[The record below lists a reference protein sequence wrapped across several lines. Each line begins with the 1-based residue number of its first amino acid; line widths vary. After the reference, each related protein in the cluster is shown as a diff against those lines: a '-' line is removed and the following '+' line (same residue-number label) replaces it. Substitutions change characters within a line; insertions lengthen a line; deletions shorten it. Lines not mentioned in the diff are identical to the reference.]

1 MANSRT
7 IAGICI
13 PSGPGAGTEDICAN
27 RINSCARK
35 TLSSVLLL
43 ETPKRLRRST
53 MNYGILAQLAF
64 LLLGAAL
71 ATAGTPTGKEYHVLP
86 PVTKGNLSI
95 FPVVGGPEYA
105 TAQLLTLDEGLRSGA
120 VVVTE
125 AGSIQ
130 GLVRPGTR
138 IPRQSGAEVNRL
150 VLINNSDHPL
160 LLLAGE
166 LVTGGKQDRVI
177 GVDRIVPPKSGPID
191 LSVFC
196 VEPGRWVA
204 SSEHFGALKS
214 QMAQPSVRMPAMAE
228 RNQQRVWDQVASAIG
243 GMSNAAPA
251 AAPAMHSS
259 SSYAKAME
267 NPEVQR
273 RVSSVAAD
281 YDGLL
286 RELRKVGAKG
296 VVVAINGRIT
306 WADVFA
312 STDLLEKYWQKLIRS
327 YAADSL
333 TTASAG
339 GQADQKS
346 AQLFLDQVQGNREV
360 TETDPGLFR
369 RTEISGDG
377 YRVFTLTSLVSKP
390 EYTVHIAKM
399 SYSGTGRPEFY
410 PTDFRR

>member
-1 MANSRT
+1 
-7 IAGICI
+7 
-13 PSGPGAGTEDICAN
+13 
-27 RINSCARK
+27 
-35 TLSSVLLL
+35 V
-43 ETPKRLRRST
+43 
-53 MNYGILAQLAF
+53 NYSILAQFAF
-64 LLLGAAL
+64 LLIGAAI
-71 ATAGTPTGKEYHVLP
+71 ATAGTPTAKEYHVLP

-95 FPVVGGPEYA
+95 FPIVGGPDYA
-105 TAQLLTLDEGLRSGA
+105 TAQLITLDEGLRSGT

-125 AGSIQ
+125 AGSLQ
-130 GLVRPGTR
+130 GLVRPGTP
-138 IPRQSGAEVNRL
+138 ISRQAGAEVNRL

-166 LVTGGKQDRVI
+166 VVTGGKQDRVI

-204 SSEHFGALKS
+204 SSDRFGSMKS

-228 RNQQRVWDQVASAIG
+228 RDQHSVWNGVAVAAG
-243 GMSNAAPA
+243 AMAAAAPQAAPA
-251 AAPAMHSS
+251 IRGT
-259 SSYAKAME
+259 SSYAKVME
-267 NPEVQR
+267 NPEVEKK
-273 RVSSVAAD
+273 VASVAAD
-281 YDGLL
+281 YDSLM

-333 TTASAG
+333 TAASAA

-360 TETDPGLFR
+360 TETGFGR
-369 RTEISGDG
+369 VRSTEISGDG
-377 YRVFTLTSLVSKP
+377 YKVFTLTSLLSKP
-390 EYTVHIAKM
+390 EYTVHLAKM
-399 SYSGTGRPEFY
+399 SYSGRPGFY
-410 PTDFRR
+410 STDFRR

>member
-1 MANSRT
+1 MKYN
-7 IAGICI
+7 
-13 PSGPGAGTEDICAN
+13 
-27 RINSCARK
+27 
-35 TLSSVLLL
+35 
-43 ETPKRLRRST
+43 
-53 MNYGILAQLAF
+53 ILAQFAF
-64 LLLGAAL
+64 LLISVAV
-71 ATAGTPTGKEYHVLP
+71 ATAGAPTAKEYHVLP

-95 FPVVGGPEYA
+95 FPVVGGADYA
-105 TAQLLTLDEGLRSGA
+105 TGQLLTLDEGLRSGA

-125 AGSIQ
+125 AGSFR
-130 GLVRPGTR
+130 GLIRPGTSLL
-138 IPRQSGAEVNRL
+138 PSSGGEVNRL
-150 VLINNSDHPL
+150 VLVNNSDHAL

-166 LVTGGKQDRVI
+166 VVTGGKQDRVI

-204 SSEHFGALKS
+204 SSERFGSMKS

-228 RNQQRVWDQVASAIG
+228 RDQHLVWNGVASARG
-243 GMSNAAPA
+243 AMASAVPSAAPA
-251 AAPAMHSS
+251 VQATT
-259 SSYAKAME
+259 SYAKAME
-267 NPEVQR
+267 NPEVEKKIA
-273 RVSSVAAD
+273 SVASD

-306 WADVFA
+306 WADVFS

-333 TTASAG
+333 SAASAG
-339 GQADQKS
+339 GQADQQS

-360 TETDPGLFR
+360 TETEPGLFR

-377 YRVFTLTSLVSKP
+377 YKVFTLTSLVSKP
-390 EYTVHIAKM
+390 EYTVHLAKM
-399 SYSGTGRPEFY
+399 SYSGRPGVY
-410 PTDFRR
+410 PADFRR

>member
-1 MANSRT
+1 
-7 IAGICI
+7 
-13 PSGPGAGTEDICAN
+13 
-27 RINSCARK
+27 
-35 TLSSVLLL
+35 
-43 ETPKRLRRST
+43 
-53 MNYGILAQLAF
+53 MNYGMAQLAF

-95 FPVVGGPEYA
+95 FPVIGGAEYP

-125 AGSIQ
+125 AGSLQ

-138 IPRQSGAEVNRL
+138 IPRHSEAEVNRL
-150 VLINNSDHPL
+150 VLINNSDRPL

-166 LVTGGKQDRVI
+166 VVTGGKQDRVI

-204 SSEHFGALKS
+204 SSEHFGVMKS

-228 RNQQRVWDQVASAIG
+228 RNQQSVWAHVGTAIG
-243 GMSNAAPA
+243 SMEQAVPA
-251 AAPAMHSS
+251 AGPAMHAST
-259 SSYAKAME
+259 SYAKAME
-267 NPEVQR
+267 NPEVQKK
-273 RVSSVAAD
+273 VSSVAAD
-281 YDGLL
+281 YDGML

>member
-1 MANSRT
+1 
-7 IAGICI
+7 
-13 PSGPGAGTEDICAN
+13 
-27 RINSCARK
+27 
-35 TLSSVLLL
+35 
-43 ETPKRLRRST
+43 
-53 MNYGILAQLAF
+53 MNYGMAQLAF

-95 FPVVGGPEYA
+95 FPVIGGAEYP

-125 AGSIQ
+125 AGSLQ

-138 IPRQSGAEVNRL
+138 IPRHSEAEVNRL
-150 VLINNSDHPL
+150 VLINNSDRPL

-166 LVTGGKQDRVI
+166 VVTGGKQDRVI

-204 SSEHFGALKS
+204 SSDHFGTMKS
-214 QMAQPSVRMPAMAE
+214 QMAQPSVRMPAMAD
-228 RNQQRVWDQVASAIG
+228 RDQQRVWAQVESAIG
-243 GMSNAAPA
+243 GMAAATPA
-251 AAPAMHSS
+251 ASPAMHAST
-259 SSYAKAME
+259 SYAKAME
-267 NPEVQR
+267 NPEVQKK
-273 RVSSVAAD
+273 VGSVAAD

-312 STDLLEKYWQKLIRS
+312 STDLLEKYWHKLIRS

-333 TTASAG
+333 TTVSAR

-346 AQLFLDQVQGNREV
+346 AQLFLDQLQGTREV
-360 TETDPGLFR
+360 SETEPGLFR

-377 YRVFTLTSLVSKP
+377 YKVFTLTSLVSKP
-390 EYTVHIAKM
+390 EYTVHLAKM
-399 SYSGTGRPEFY
+399 SCGGRPGLY
-410 PTDFRR
+410 DTVLRR